1 MSSKESPGSSTS
13 LADVQSRPD
22 DRALAIDWVGVKG
35 LKYPIT
41 VLDRAQGKQQTVG
54 SVTMLV
60 RLPQERK
67 GTHMSRF
74 VEILGEHHTEITLAS
89 VQSML
94 AEMQRRLGSERA
106 RIEVRFPYFITKEAP
121 VTRTRGLVGY
131 NVQLAGRTGIR
142 DRMELRVEVPVTT
155 LCPCSK
161 EISEVG
167 AHNQRG
173 VVTAL
178 VRLQGMLWL
187 EDLVETV
194 ERCASCE
201 VYSALKRPDEKFVT
215 ERAYR
220 HPVFVEDLL
229 RDVAAELM
237 ERDVVE
243 HFVIEVETIESI
255 HDHNAYG
262 YVSRTRD
269 AQAPTGWR

>member
-1 MSSKESPGSSTS
+1 MSVKQSSLS
-13 LADVQSRPD
+13 SQHLADVQSRSD
-22 DRALAIDWVGVKG
+22 DRSLAIDWVGVKG
-35 LKYPIT
+35 LSYPVT
-41 VLDRAQGKQQTVG
+41 VLDRARGRQQTVG

-60 RLPQERK
+60 RLPKEQK

-74 VEILGEHHTEITLAS
+74 VEIIGAHHTEITLSS

-94 AEMQRRLGSERA
+94 QEMQQRLGSERA

-121 VTRTRGLVGY
+121 VTGAQGLVCY
-131 NVQLAGRTGIR
+131 NVQLAGRTGIQ
-142 DRMELRVEVPVTT
+142 DRMELKVEVPVTT

-161 EISEVG
+161 EISAVG

-173 VVTAL
+173 TVTLL
-178 VRLQGMLWL
+178 VRLRGMLWL
-187 EDLVETV
+187 EDLVELV

-201 VYSALKRPDEKFVT
+201 VYSVLKRPDEKFVT
-215 ERAYR
+215 ERAYQ

-229 RDVAAELM
+229 REIAAELM
-237 ERDVVE
+237 QRDVVE

-262 YVSRTRD
+262 YLSRMRD
-269 AQAPTGWR
+269 AGAPTGWR

>member
-1 MSSKESPGSSTS
+1 MTAKQSRASSLV
-13 LADVQSRPD
+13 LADVQSRSD
-22 DRALAIDWVGVKG
+22 DRSLAIDWVGVKG
-35 LKYPIT
+35 LSYPIT
-41 VLDRAQGKQQTVG
+41 VLDRVQGTQATVG

-60 RLPQERK
+60 RLPQEQK

-74 VEILGEHHTEITLAS
+74 VQILEEHHTEITLSS
-89 VQSML
+89 VQAML
-94 AEMQRRLGSERA
+94 QEMQQRLGSERA
-106 RIEVRFPYFITKEAP
+106 RIEVVFPYFITKEAP
-121 VTRTRGLVGY
+121 VSRARGLVGY
-131 NVQLAGRTGIR
+131 NVQLAGRTGIQ
-142 DRMELRVEVPVTT
+142 DRLELRVEVPVTT

-173 VVTAL
+173 TVTVL
-178 VRLQGMLWL
+178 VRLRGMLWL
-187 EDLVETV
+187 EQLVETV

-201 VYSALKRPDEKFVT
+201 VYSVLKRPDEKYVT

-229 RDVAAELM
+229 REIAAELM
-237 ERDVVE
+237 QRDVVE
-243 HFVIEVETIESI
+243 HFVIEVETSESI

-269 AQAPTGWR
+269 DTSPTGWS